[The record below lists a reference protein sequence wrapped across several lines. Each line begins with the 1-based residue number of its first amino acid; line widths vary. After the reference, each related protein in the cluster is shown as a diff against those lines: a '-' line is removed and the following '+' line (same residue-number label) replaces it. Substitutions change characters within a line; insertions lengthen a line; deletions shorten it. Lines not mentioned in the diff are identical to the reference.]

1 MLPNLNRRSKW
12 TEVQP
17 DMKEGDIVLV
27 VDPATPRGCWPL
39 ARVERVHPGRDGHV
53 RVADIRVGSRQCTR
67 PITRLC
73 PLETA
78 TVD

>member
-12 TEVQP
+12 TDVQP